1 MNCGL
6 RRRRDEVLRINDVAS
21 ATRRLFASQEKNCA
35 YSSREY
41 VPVVDNDYGTKEER
55 MNIIFIRSCSCVS
68 YLDMSP

>member
-6 RRRRDEVLRINDVAS
+6 RRRRDEVLRINDAAYS
-21 ATRRLFASQEKNCA
+21 A

-41 VPVVDNDYGTKEER
+41 VSVVDNDYGTKEES

-68 YLDMSP
+68 YLDMSL